1 MTVQRKVFLILML
14 LWMALIFFYSSRQA
28 DVSAE
33 DSGRIGITLGR
44 IFISDFEEW
53 PEEEQQEFAARIDHP
68 VRKTAHAA
76 EYAVL
81 GFLAAGAC
89 AGTAGSAGTS
99 RSSVMAGSSGVVE
112 SAGTAESSGV
122 AESAGTAESS
132 DVAESAGTAES
143 SGVAGR
149 TGNGAWRKFRKEMF
163 LPWLIAALYA
173 ASDEIH
179 QLFVP
184 GRSGQLSD
192 VILDSAGALAGV
204 AAFTVLCWLINRRK
218 ARVS

>member
-1 MTVQRKVFLILML
+1 MTVQRKVFLVLML

-99 RSSVMAGSSGVVE
+99 RSSGMAG
-112 SAGTAESSGV
+112 SSGV
-122 AESAGTAESS
+122 AESAGTAGSAGTAESS
-132 DVAESAGTAES
+132 GVAESAGTAES

>member
-99 RSSVMAGSSGVVE
+99 RSS
-112 SAGTAESSGV
+112 GV

-132 DVAESAGTAES
+132 GVAESAGTAES

>member
-1 MTVQRKVFLILML
+1 ML

-99 RSSVMAGSSGVVE
+99 RSSGMAGSSGT
-112 SAGTAESSGV
+112 AGSSGV
-122 AESAGTAESS
+122 AESAGTAGSS
-132 DVAESAGTAES
+132 GVAESAGTSES

>member
-99 RSSVMAGSSGVVE
+99 RSSGMAG
-112 SAGTAESSGV
+112 SSGV

-132 DVAESAGTAES
+132 GVAE
-143 SGVAGR
+143 R
-149 TGNGAWRKFRKEMF
+149 TGNGARRKFRKEMF
-163 LPWLIAALYA
+163 LPWFIAALYA

>member
-99 RSSVMAGSSGVVE
+99 RSSGMAGSSG
-112 SAGTAESSGV
+112 
-122 AESAGTAESS
+122 
-132 DVAESAGTAES
+132 VAESAGTAES

-149 TGNGAWRKFRKEMF
+149 TGNGARRKFRKEMF
-163 LPWLIAALYA
+163 LPWFIAALYA

>member
-44 IFISDFEEW
+44 IFISDFEDW

-99 RSSVMAGSSGVVE
+99 RSSGMAGSSGVAE

-132 DVAESAGTAES
+132 
-143 SGVAGR
+143 GVAGR
-149 TGNGAWRKFRKEMF
+149 TGNGARRKFRKEMF

-204 AAFTVLCWLINRRK
+204 AAFTVLCWPINRRK

>member
-1 MTVQRKVFLILML
+1 MTVQRKVFLILTL

-53 PEEEQQEFAARIDHP
+53 PEEEQQEFAAQIDHP

-99 RSSVMAGSSGVVE
+99 RSSGMAGSSGVAE

-132 DVAESAGTAES
+132 
-143 SGVAGR
+143 GVAGR
-149 TGNGAWRKFRKEMF
+149 TGNGARRKFRKEMF

>member
-1 MTVQRKVFLILML
+1 ML

-99 RSSVMAGSSGVVE
+99 RSSGMAGSSGT
-112 SAGTAESSGV
+112 AGSSGV
-122 AESAGTAESS
+122 AESAGTAGSS
-132 DVAESAGTAES
+132 GVAESAGTAES

>member
-1 MTVQRKVFLILML
+1 ML

-99 RSSVMAGSSGVVE
+99 RSSGMAG
-112 SAGTAESSGV
+112 SSGV

-132 DVAESAGTAES
+132 GVAESAGTAES

-163 LPWLIAALYA
+163 LPWFIAALYA

-204 AAFTVLCWLINRRK
+204 AAFTVLWWLINRRK

>member
-1 MTVQRKVFLILML
+1 ML

-99 RSSVMAGSSGVVE
+99 RSSGMAG
-112 SAGTAESSGV
+112 SSGV

-132 DVAESAGTAES
+132 GVAESAGTAES

-163 LPWLIAALYA
+163 LPWFIAALYA

-192 VILDSAGALAGV
+192 VILDSAGTLAGV

>member
-99 RSSVMAGSSGVVE
+99 RSSGMAGSSGVAE

-132 DVAESAGTAES
+132 
-143 SGVAGR
+143 GVAGR
-149 TGNGAWRKFRKEMF
+149 TGNGARRKFRKEMF

-204 AAFTVLCWLINRRK
+204 AAFTVLWWLINRRK
-218 ARVS
+218 ARVF

>member
-1 MTVQRKVFLILML
+1 ML

-33 DSGRIGITLGR
+33 DSGRIGMTIGR

-53 PEEEQQEFAARIDHP
+53 PEDEQQAFAARIDHP

-89 AGTAGSAGTS
+89 AGAAGTEGNAGRVESSGLAGSAGMEGNAGAAEDAGMAENS
-99 RSSVMAGSSGVVE
+99 GASGRSGK
-112 SAGTAESSGV
+112 
-122 AESAGTAESS
+122 
-132 DVAESAGTAES
+132 
-143 SGVAGR
+143 
-149 TGNGAWRKFRKEMF
+149 GARRKFLKRML

-204 AAFTVLCWLINRRK
+204 AAFTVICWLINCRK
-218 ARVS
+218 AKTRAS

>member
-44 IFISDFEEW
+44 MFISDFEEW

-99 RSSVMAGSSGVVE
+99 RSAGMAG
-112 SAGTAESSGV
+112 SSGV

-132 DVAESAGTAES
+132 GVAESAGTAES

>member
-1 MTVQRKVFLILML
+1 MTVQRKVFLILTL

-99 RSSVMAGSSGVVE
+99 RSAGMAGSLG
-112 SAGTAESSGV
+112 
-122 AESAGTAESS
+122 
-132 DVAESAGTAES
+132 VAESAGTAES

-204 AAFTVLCWLINRRK
+204 AAFTVLWWLINRRK

>member
-99 RSSVMAGSSGVVE
+99 RSSGMAG
-112 SAGTAESSGV
+112 SSGV

-132 DVAESAGTAES
+132 GVAESAGTAES

-204 AAFTVLCWLINRRK
+204 AAFTVLWWLINRRK

>member
-1 MTVQRKVFLILML
+1 ML

-28 DVSAE
+28 NVSAE

-99 RSSVMAGSSGVVE
+99 RSSGMAG
-112 SAGTAESSGV
+112 SSGV
-122 AESAGTAESS
+122 AESAGTAGSS
-132 DVAESAGTAES
+132 GVAESAGTAES

>member
-76 EYAVL
+76 EYVVL

-99 RSSVMAGSSGVVE
+99 RSSGM
-112 SAGTAESSGV
+112 
-122 AESAGTAESS
+122 AESAGTAESLG
-132 DVAESAGTAES
+132 VAESAGTAES

-149 TGNGAWRKFRKEMF
+149 TGNGARRKFRKEMF

-204 AAFTVLCWLINRRK
+204 AAFTVHCWLINRRK
-218 ARVS
+218 ARVF

>member
-1 MTVQRKVFLILML
+1 MTVQRKIFLVLML

-33 DSGRIGITLGR
+33 DSGRIGMTIGR

-53 PEEEQQEFAARIDHP
+53 PEDEQQAFAARIDHP

-89 AGTAGSAGTS
+89 AGAAGTERNAGRVESSGLAGSAGME
-99 RSSVMAGSSGVVE
+99 RSADTAEGAGMTGSSG
-112 SAGTAESSGV
+112 A
-122 AESAGTAESS
+122 
-132 DVAESAGTAES
+132 
-143 SGVAGR
+143 AGR
-149 TGNGAWRKFRKEMF
+149 TGKGARRKFLKGML
-163 LPWLIAALYA
+163 LPWIIAALYA

-204 AAFTVLCWLINRRK
+204 AAFAVICWLINCRK
-218 ARVS
+218 AKTRAS

>member
-1 MTVQRKVFLILML
+1 ML

-89 AGTAGSAGTS
+89 TGTAGSAGTS
-99 RSSVMAGSSGVVE
+99 RSSGMAGSSGT
-112 SAGTAESSGV
+112 AGSSGV
-122 AESAGTAESS
+122 AESAGTAGSS
-132 DVAESAGTAES
+132 GVAESAGTAES

>member
-1 MTVQRKVFLILML
+1 ML

-99 RSSVMAGSSGVVE
+99 RSSGMAGSSGVAE

-132 DVAESAGTAES
+132 
-143 SGVAGR
+143 GVAGR
-149 TGNGAWRKFRKEMF
+149 TGNGARRKFRKEMF

-218 ARVS
+218 ARVF

>member
-1 MTVQRKVFLILML
+1 
-14 LWMALIFFYSSRQA
+14 MA
-28 DVSAE
+28 
-33 DSGRIGITLGR
+33 
-44 IFISDFEEW
+44 
-53 PEEEQQEFAARIDHP
+53 
-68 VRKTAHAA
+68 
-76 EYAVL
+76 
-81 GFLAAGAC
+81 
-89 AGTAGSAGTS
+89 
-99 RSSVMAGSSGVVE
+99 E

>member
-89 AGTAGSAGTS
+89 AGTAGS
-99 RSSVMAGSSGVVE
+99 
-112 SAGTAESSGV
+112 
-122 AESAGTAESS
+122 
-132 DVAESAGTAES
+132 

-192 VILDSAGALAGV
+192 VILDSAGTLAGV

>member
-1 MTVQRKVFLILML
+1 ML

-99 RSSVMAGSSGVVE
+99 RSSGMAG
-112 SAGTAESSGV
+112 SSGV

-163 LPWLIAALYA
+163 LPWFIAALYA

-192 VILDSAGALAGV
+192 VILDSAGTLAGV

>member
-1 MTVQRKVFLILML
+1 MTVQRKVFFFFFL
-14 LWMALIFFYSSRQA
+14 LWMGLSFFYLSRQA

-99 RSSVMAGSSGVVE
+99 RSSGMAG
-112 SAGTAESSGV
+112 SSGV

>member
-1 MTVQRKVFLILML
+1 MTVQRKVFLILTL

-89 AGTAGSAGTS
+89 AGTAGSAGMS
-99 RSSVMAGSSGVVE
+99 RSAGMAGSSGVAE
-112 SAGTAESSGV
+112 SVGTAESSG
-122 AESAGTAESS
+122 
-132 DVAESAGTAES
+132 VAESAGTAES

>member
-99 RSSVMAGSSGVVE
+99 QSSGMAGSSG
-112 SAGTAESSGV
+112 
-122 AESAGTAESS
+122 
-132 DVAESAGTAES
+132 VAESAGTAES

-149 TGNGAWRKFRKEMF
+149 TGNGARRKFRKEMF
-163 LPWLIAALYA
+163 LPWFIAALYA

>member
-1 MTVQRKVFLILML
+1 MTVQRKVFLILTL

-89 AGTAGSAGTS
+89 AGTAGSAGMS
-99 RSSVMAGSSGVVE
+99 RSAGMAG
-112 SAGTAESSGV
+112 SSGV

-132 DVAESAGTAES
+132 GVAESAGTAES

>member
-1 MTVQRKVFLILML
+1 ML

-68 VRKTAHAA
+68 VRKTAHAG

-99 RSSVMAGSSGVVE
+99 RSSGMAGSSG
-112 SAGTAESSGV
+112 
-122 AESAGTAESS
+122 
-132 DVAESAGTAES
+132 VAESAGTAES

-149 TGNGAWRKFRKEMF
+149 MGNGARRKFRKEMF
-163 LPWLIAALYA
+163 LPWFIAALYA

>member
-99 RSSVMAGSSGVVE
+99 RSSGMAGSSGT
-112 SAGTAESSGV
+112 AGSSG
-122 AESAGTAESS
+122 
-132 DVAESAGTAES
+132 VAESAGTAES

>member
-68 VRKTAHAA
+68 VRKTAHAG

-99 RSSVMAGSSGVVE
+99 RSSGMAGSSGV
-112 SAGTAESSGV
+112 A
-122 AESAGTAESS
+122 
-132 DVAESAGTAES
+132 D
-143 SGVAGR
+143 
-149 TGNGAWRKFRKEMF
+149 RK
-163 LPWLIAALYA
+163 
-173 ASDEIH
+173 S
-179 QLFVP
+179 V
-184 GRSGQLSD
+184 
-192 VILDSAGALAGV
+192 V
-204 AAFTVLCWLINRRK
+204 
-218 ARVS
+218 

>member
-53 PEEEQQEFAARIDHP
+53 PEEEQQEFAARTDHP

-99 RSSVMAGSSGVVE
+99 RSSGMAGSSGVAE

-132 DVAESAGTAES
+132 
-143 SGVAGR
+143 GVAGR
-149 TGNGAWRKFRKEMF
+149 TGNGARRKFRKEMF

-204 AAFTVLCWLINRRK
+204 AAFTVLWWLINRRK
-218 ARVS
+218 ARVF

>member
-1 MTVQRKVFLILML
+1 ML

-89 AGTAGSAGTS
+89 AGTAGSAGMS
-99 RSSVMAGSSGVVE
+99 RSAGMAGSSGVAE

-132 DVAESAGTAES
+132 
-143 SGVAGR
+143 GVAGR
-149 TGNGAWRKFRKEMF
+149 TGNGARRKFRKEMF

>member
-1 MTVQRKVFLILML
+1 MTVQRKVFLILTL

-68 VRKTAHAA
+68 VRKTAHAG

-99 RSSVMAGSSGVVE
+99 RSSGMAGSSG
-112 SAGTAESSGV
+112 
-122 AESAGTAESS
+122 
-132 DVAESAGTAES
+132 VAESAGTAES

-163 LPWLIAALYA
+163 LPWFIAALYA

>member
-1 MTVQRKVFLILML
+1 MTVQRKVFLILTL

-99 RSSVMAGSSGVVE
+99 RSSGMAGSSG
-112 SAGTAESSGV
+112 
-122 AESAGTAESS
+122 
-132 DVAESAGTAES
+132 VAESAGTAES

-149 TGNGAWRKFRKEMF
+149 TGNGARRKFRKEMF
-163 LPWLIAALYA
+163 LPWFIAALYA

>member
-99 RSSVMAGSSGVVE
+99 RSSGMAG
-112 SAGTAESSGV
+112 SSGV
-122 AESAGTAESS
+122 AESAGTAGSAGTAESS
-132 DVAESAGTAES
+132 GVAESAGTAES

>member
-99 RSSVMAGSSGVVE
+99 RSSGMAGSSG
-112 SAGTAESSGV
+112 
-122 AESAGTAESS
+122 
-132 DVAESAGTAES
+132 VAESAGTAES

-163 LPWLIAALYA
+163 LPWFIAALYA

>member
-89 AGTAGSAGTS
+89 AGTAGSAGT
-99 RSSVMAGSSGVVE
+99 
-112 SAGTAESSGV
+112 
-122 AESAGTAESS
+122 
-132 DVAESAGTAES
+132 AES

-163 LPWLIAALYA
+163 LPWFIAALYA

>member
-99 RSSVMAGSSGVVE
+99 RSSGMAGSSG
-112 SAGTAESSGV
+112 
-122 AESAGTAESS
+122 
-132 DVAESAGTAES
+132 VAESAGTAES